1 MGPTVD
7 DLAAALSQL
16 APFEVTAPP
25 TDVTLFGY
33 PGKHL
38 ELTVPALPVTG
49 GGDGREFADCIG
61 GKLHSWISPNLGG
74 AFFGYPARP
83 ARPRSTGSSTWRARA
98 SCS

>member
-7 DLAAALSQL
+7 DLATALSQL

-38 ELTVPALPVTG
+38 ELTVPDRG
-49 GGDGREFADCIG
+49 FADCG
-61 GKLHSWISPNLGG
+61 NGELHSWISPLNGG
-74 AFFGYPARP
+74 SFSGYDGPGRDAQ
-83 ARPRSTGSSTWRARA
+83 SSARA
-98 SCS
+98 ATTPLRSRGSACC